1 VTSSGLPLDKERE
14 DLRARLKNDIFDL
27 WKNHK
32 ADKYNIGRHLAT
44 LQGLHAKP
52 GTGTFVEDI
61 RELHIPIV
69 TAYRRIKFYQ
79 RIEAMWADGH
89 EPTLVVERGLY
100 HFGKDD
106 PKFPV
111 DTEYDLNEPS
121 EDLRAAA
128 DKKQAEIA
136 EIIKAE
142 AAKVAKL
149 RVEQKDKVPRMNISL
164 VLSKEHRERFREK
177 WNSMDE
183 RTRSDRVYEAI
194 LNVVILNAGT
204 T

>member
-1 VTSSGLPLDKERE
+1 MASGGVSLEKERE
-14 DLRARLKNDIFDL
+14 DLRERLKNDIFSL
-27 WKNHK
+27 WRNNKG
-32 ADKYNIGRHLAT
+32 DKYNIGRHLAT
-44 LQGLHAKP
+44 LQELRAKP
-52 GTGTFVEDI
+52 GHGTFLEDLA
-61 RELHIPIV
+61 ELHIPTN
-69 TAYRRIKFYQ
+69 TAYQ
-79 RIEAMWADGH
+79 RIKYYKRIEEMWAEGH

-100 HFGKDD
+100 RFGKDD

-111 DTEYDLNEPS
+111 DTEYDLDEKD
-121 EDLRAAA
+121 EDLKAAA
-128 DKKQAEIA
+128 DKKQAEIQ

-142 AAKVAKL
+142 AAKVDKL
-149 RVEQKDKVPRMNISL
+149 RVEQKSKVPRMNISL
-164 VLSKEHRERFREK
+164 ILSKEQRERFKEK